1 MQKQLQAA
9 HKLMDVTVFQSKF
22 IYAKRQQVT
31 FGLWVFIAKP
41 YCRIAV
47 PKVSSLKRVQ
57 VKLGNAELK

>member
-9 HKLMDVTVFQSKF
+9 HKLMDITVFQSKF

-57 VKLGNAELK
+57 VKLGNTELK